1 MGTRGKF
8 RHDAAEA
15 LMDGMLGGND
25 VGENRTVRSKD
36 GGRGLITRGFN
47 TKNGTL
53 W

>member
-8 RHDAAEA
+8 RYHAAEA

-25 VGENRTVRSKD
+25 VGQNRPIRSKD
-36 GGRGLITRGFN
+36 GGCGLITGGFD
-47 TKNGTL
+47 TENGTL